1 MIFIITMCRVKAL
14 IVFMLE
20 TLKSDLFRVRRQG
33 QGKDNLVDSGIR
45 LAANK
50 IALTLILNGIEPDGD
65 IVQTDAVFLAFF
77 SLGLVNSFGCS
88 R

>member
-14 IVFMLE
+14 IAFMLE

-45 LAANK
+45 LAANE

-77 SLGLVNSFGCS
+77 NLGLVNSFS
-88 R
+88 RCR